1 MAASQRGPGG
11 RRARTIGTHNMND
24 LAMLLPII
32 ILALGVWFWADS
44 LRAREHALRA
54 CAKACKE
61 INAQLL
67 DETVALRRLS
77 IVRNDSGHA
86 VWRRTYRFEY
96 SLDGSLRLPGSVIMR
111 GRSVETVAVQSSDG
125 ATQFEQNK
133 PK

>member
-1 MAASQRGPGG
+1 
-11 RRARTIGTHNMND
+11 MND

-32 ILALGVWFWADS
+32 ILALVVWFWAES

-54 CAKACKE
+54 CAMACRK

-77 IVRNDSGHA
+77 IARDDNGRA

-96 SLDGSLRLPGSVIMR
+96 TLDGKQRMRGSVVMR
-111 GRSVETVAVQSSDG
+111 GRSVETVAVQSPDG
-125 ATQFEQNK
+125 ATQFEQHK
-133 PK
+133 SD